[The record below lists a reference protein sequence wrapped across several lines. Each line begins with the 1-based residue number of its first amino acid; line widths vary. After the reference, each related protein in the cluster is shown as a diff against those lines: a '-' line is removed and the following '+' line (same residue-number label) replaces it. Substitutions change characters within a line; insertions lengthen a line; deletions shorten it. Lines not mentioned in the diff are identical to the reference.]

1 MVSNGSNP
9 IIGLTTY
16 AERAQTGVWDTDFA
30 LLPFNYVDAVSRAGG
45 VPVLLPP
52 VENGVEEAVAA
63 LDGLVISG
71 GADIDPAAY
80 DQPPHPATT
89 GTRPGRDGWEMRL
102 LERALDRDL
111 PVLGVCRGAQ
121 VLNVALG
128 GSLHQHLPDVVGN
141 DTHRPEPAVFGT
153 IRVRLA
159 EGSLAARVLGTDGK
173 VPCYHH
179 QALDRIAPA
188 LDVSGWADDG
198 TVEAVELP
206 THRFV
211 LGVQWHPEQ
220 DSGDPRLFEALV
232 AAALR
237 TASRSEASGTDDSQE
252 AP

>member
-1 MVSNGSNP
+1 MVSNDSKP
-9 IIGLTTY
+9 LIGLTTC

-30 LLPFNYVDAVSRAGG
+30 LLPFTYVDAVSRVGG

-52 VENGVEEAVAA
+52 VDDGVEEAVAA

-89 GTRPGRDGWEMRL
+89 GTRPARDRWELRL
-102 LERALDRDL
+102 LEQALGRDL
-111 PVLGVCRGAQ
+111 PVLGVCRGVQ

-128 GSLHQHLPDVVGN
+128 GTLHQHLPDVVGHEA
-141 DTHRPEPAVFGT
+141 HRVAPAVFGT
-153 IRVRLA
+153 TRVRLA
-159 EGSLAARVLGTDGK
+159 DGSLAARILGTDGK

-188 LDVSGWADDG
+188 LVASGWAEDG
-198 TVEAVELP
+198 TVEAVELL

-232 AAALR
+232 IAAR
-237 TASRSEASGTDDSQE
+237 MERR
-252 AP
+252 